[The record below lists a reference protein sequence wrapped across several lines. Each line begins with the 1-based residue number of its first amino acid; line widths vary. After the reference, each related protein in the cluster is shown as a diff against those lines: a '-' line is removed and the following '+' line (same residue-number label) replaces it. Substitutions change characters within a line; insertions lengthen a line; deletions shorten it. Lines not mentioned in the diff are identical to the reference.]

1 MYHKS
6 NDIQK
11 MRRADWRKRHKEEKS
26 KRKSGFINI
35 VGGVRYLIATCL
47 NRLKKKKTIKIKI
60 SKLSL
65 D

>member
-1 MYHKS
+1 
-6 NDIQK
+6 